1 MKCKVS
7 SDKVIL
13 IFSRRDKN
21 PTLKKIDYNYGF
33 KIARLFND
41 LFKCVLS
48 SNFKSDASKKLLLS
62 LKEFYPQR
70 WERLKGLADAL
81 GICMGSLYMNTLY
94 LSRLMRGGC
103 TAGFCAPPATKDGNI
118 YLFWNIDFFKA
129 AQIIGKFFR
138 FYLFDVPGYNC
149 YLAFGIPGLV
159 GVPIINE
166 FGLAVVS
173 ASVGMKDGG
182 GEGVM
187 DAEILSLCMERS
199 KDINEVIDIYKNTKL
214 ASFPGVTGGSL
225 LNLNSIWADRNG
237 QGLIIEHSS
246 HHLHFELAKDGILAI
261 ANHHQFIREL
271 TGSPTPDELPS
282 IAGSYCRLGRMWHLL
297 RENKGKIDLDLIKK
311 FMADHKLEKEHV
323 DDYKHIEPIDDGTIC
338 VHYWHLKQYLREGNF
353 KRAIETYLMGKTV
366 GSIIIE
372 PKSLTIHT
380 CSGNPCNHH
389 YKHTYLEPAF
399 LHKKFPRIVNEPT
412 NPLLA
417 KLFRKMTI
425 GLATLLERFLT

>member
-1 MKCKVS
+1 MNKNWVS
-7 SDKVIL
+7 
-13 IFSRRDKN
+13 
-21 PTLKKIDYNYGF
+21 KKTDYNYGF
-33 KIARLFND
+33 KIATLLKD
-41 LFKCVLS
+41 VFKGVLS
-48 SNFKSDASKKLLLS
+48 PNFNSDDSKKLLLF

-70 WERLKGLADAL
+70 WERLRGLADAL
-81 GICMGSLYMNTLY
+81 GIGIDNLY
-94 LSRLMRGGC
+94 LNTIYLAKLIKGAC

-149 YLAFGIPGLV
+149 YLAFGIPGLI

-166 FGLAVVS
+166 FGLAVVL

-182 GEGVM
+182 GKGVM

-297 RENKGKIDLDLIKK
+297 RENKGKIDLDLIKG

-323 DDYKHIEPIDDGTIC
+323 NDYNYIEPIDDGTIC

-380 CSGNPCNHH
+380 CSGNPCNHS
-389 YKHTYLEPAF
+389 YRPIYLESAL
-399 LHKKFPRIVNEPT
+399 LHKKFPRIVNKPM

-417 KLFRKMTI
+417 SLFKKTSI
-425 GLATLLERFLT
+425 GLATLLERVLS

>member
-1 MKCKVS
+1 MNKNWVS
-7 SDKVIL
+7 
-13 IFSRRDKN
+13 
-21 PTLKKIDYNYGF
+21 KKTDYNYGF
-33 KIARLFND
+33 KIGIG
-41 LFKCVLS
+41 FKDFYKWILS
-48 SNFKSDASKKLLLS
+48 PNFESDDSKKLLLS
-62 LKEFYPQR
+62 LKEFYPQS
-70 WERLKGLADAL
+70 WERLKGLTDAL
-81 GICMGSLYMNTLY
+81 GIDMGNLYAYRLY
-94 LSRLMRGGC
+94 LSKLMKGGC
-103 TAGFCAPPATKDGNI
+103 TAGFCAPPSTKDGNI

-297 RENKGKIDLDLIKK
+297 RESKGKIDLDLIKQ

-323 DDYKHIEPIDDGTIC
+323 NNYNYIEPIDDGTIC
-338 VHYWHLKQYLREGNF
+338 VHYWHLKEYLRKRDF

-412 NPLLA
+412 NPLLV

>member
-1 MKCKVS
+1 MNKNWVS
-7 SDKVIL
+7 
-13 IFSRRDKN
+13 
-21 PTLKKIDYNYGF
+21 KKTDYNYGF
-33 KIARLFND
+33 KIGIG
-41 LFKCVLS
+41 FKDFYKWILS
-48 SNFKSDASKKLLLS
+48 PNFKSDDSKKLLLS
-62 LKEFYPQR
+62 LKEFYPQS
-70 WERLKGLADAL
+70 WERLKGLTDAL
-81 GICMGSLYMNTLY
+81 GIDMGNLYAYRLY
-94 LSRLMRGGC
+94 LSKLMKGGC
-103 TAGFCAPPATKDGNI
+103 TAGFCAPPSTKDGNI

-138 FYLFDVPGYNC
+138 FYLFDVHGYHC
-149 YLAFGIPGLV
+149 YLAFGIPGLI

-166 FGLAVVS
+166 FGLAVVL

-182 GEGVM
+182 GKGVM

-246 HHLHFELAKDGILAI
+246 HHRHFELAKDGILAI

-297 RENKGKIDLDLIKK
+297 RESKGKITLALIKQ

-323 DDYKHIEPIDDGTIC
+323 NDYNYIEPIDDGTIC

-380 CSGNPCNHH
+380 CSGNPCNHS
-389 YKHTYLEPAF
+389 YRPIYLESAL
-399 LHKKFPRIVNEPT
+399 LHKKFPRIVNKPM

-417 KLFRKMTI
+417 SLFKKTSI
-425 GLATLLERFLT
+425 GLATLLERVLS